1 MSWSK
6 ALQIPAMQP
15 IYEDLDDDQCSK
27 DSNSPTRD
35 HTETESDN
43 NDLNLDVVE
52 PEPVTKTKDKRKAK
66 AKGKGKA
73 KDKDKGKAMM
83 QELREQ
89 IKASRK
95 EMPKSGPQHTV
106 SA

>member
-1 MSWSK
+1 
-6 ALQIPAMQP
+6 MQP

-66 AKGKGKA
+66 
-73 KDKDKGKAMM
+73 DKDKGKATM